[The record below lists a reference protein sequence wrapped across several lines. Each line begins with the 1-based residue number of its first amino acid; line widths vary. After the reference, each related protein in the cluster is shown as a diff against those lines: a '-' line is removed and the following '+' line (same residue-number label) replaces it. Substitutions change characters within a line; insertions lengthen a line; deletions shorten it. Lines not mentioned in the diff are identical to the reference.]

1 MSASTIRIARR
12 RVLERHHGIPGQR
25 TESVQRFQ
33 GLTTTVPKELVHRA
47 GVAEVML
54 TGWRRSGEEDRFSL
68 TGQWPRSHSFF
79 TGVQGCHDPLL
90 AAETVRQAGILL
102 AHTEYGVPLGH
113 HFLVHDLQVSV
124 RPEHMRVGLAPA
136 SLQLDVRCS
145 EVRRRGRTLMG
156 LRIHVEIRRDGHVV
170 ATGGGS
176 LSCVAPLVYRRLR
189 ADHLPGDGPSKVI
202 RLTAPVP
209 PQAVGRISPTDVV
222 LSPLGADDRW
232 QLRLDTNHPVLF
244 EHANDHVPGMVL
256 MEAAR
261 QAATAFLGRDGLP
274 LEVTCDFDRYAELD
288 TPCIIQAA
296 PEPAGP
302 GASAVRVTGT
312 QNGARVFSSTVTL
325 AQPFPGQH
333 AAL

>member
-12 RVLERHHGIPGQR
+12 RVLERHHGMPVLR
-25 TESVQRFQ
+25 TENVQRFQ
-33 GLTTTVPKELVHRA
+33 GLTATVPKELVHRA

-54 TGWRRSGEEDRFSL
+54 TGWNRIGEDRFSL
-68 TGQWPRSHSFF
+68 TAQWPRSHSFF
-79 TGVQGCHDPLL
+79 TSVQGCHDPLL

-102 AHTEYGVPLGH
+102 AHTEYHVPLGH
-113 HFLVHDLQVSV
+113 HFLVHDLDVSV
-124 RPEHMRVGLAPA
+124 RPEHMRVGQAPA

-145 EVRRRGRTLMG
+145 EVRRRGRALTG
-156 LRIHVEIRRDGHVV
+156 LRIHVEIRRDGRLV

-176 LSCVAPLVYRRLR
+176 LTCVAPLVYRRLR
-189 ADHLPGDGPSKVI
+189 ADHLSDDGPSKVL

-209 PQAVGRISPTDVV
+209 PQMVGRISPTDVV

-232 QLRLDTNHPVLF
+232 QLRVDTNHPVLF

-261 QAATAFLGRDGLP
+261 QAATAFLGRPDLP
-274 LEVTCDFDRYAELD
+274 LEVACRFDRYAELD
-288 TPCIIQAA
+288 APCIVEAA
-296 PEPAGP
+296 PEHTGP
-302 GASAVRVTGT
+302 GASAVRVTAT

-325 AQPFPGQH
+325 AHPFPVQRT
-333 AAL
+333 AS